1 MLALRRAA
9 RLVPAR
15 FGDRL
20 APAEGFFAFGERF
33 EVFFAAG
40 LRAAFLVVA
49 ISVAPHVRAPNL
61 ACDFIPLGHP
71 ERGNRLVSTL
81 LAAENL

>member
-1 MLALRRAA
+1 MLALRLAA

-20 APAEGFFAFGERF
+20 ALEGFFAFGERF
-33 EVFFAAG
+33 VVFFAAG

-81 LAAENL
+81 LAAENF